1 MGKGLNPADAAR
13 KAERKRE
20 VAKNKAAR
28 SGARSERLFASPAA
42 LRDELD
48 KWRSLKPGEKGED
61 GERLDPASIANR
73 IKKLEEGYAAAL
85 RAKREAAEKEAQEAS
100 ARCALSRLPTCAPH
114 VQQPCSGAH
123 GAAVRARRQ
132 RRRGRGRRHARPP
145 AGQRVLSPAAE
156 PIRRAASGPAA
167 ALEGGDA
174 QRRRRRAPAGPR
186 RAPGPPG
193 PDAPP
198 AASAASAASAAAQ
211 EAATGA
217 SAAAAA
223 AAGAGAA
230 RARAGCASA
239 RARGGR

>member
-100 ARCALSRLPTCAPH
+100 ARCALSRLPP
-114 VQQPCSGAH
+114 
-123 GAAVRARRQ
+123 RASR
-132 RRRGRGRRHARPP
+132 
-145 AGQRVLSPAAE
+145 PAALQWCT
-156 PIRRAASGPAA
+156 RCRFSS
-167 ALEGGDA
+167 
-174 QRRRRRAPAGPR
+174 
-186 RAPGPPG
+186 
-193 PDAPP
+193 APP
-198 AASAASAASAAAQ
+198 AA
-211 EAATGA
+211 
-217 SAAAAA
+217 
-223 AAGAGAA
+223 A
-230 RARAGCASA
+230 RARPPPRTHARRTASFIT
-239 RARGGR
+239 RS